1 MTYMNMDAKCGAP
14 RDIGRRGAQVGSLP
28 CGGAMPAHVFLRLFL
43 SALAAI
49 LAIHFWKHGG
59 R

>member
-1 MTYMNMDAKCGAP
+1 MTYMNLDAKYGAP
-14 RDIGRRGAQVGSLP
+14 RGLWRRARDKTIQPPGF
-28 CGGAMPAHVFLRLFL
+28 MPTRVFLRLFL